1 MKLAN
6 KPEGSGTEPVERRQ
20 QAEGNTSEPHT
31 CRTQSR
37 ESVSPGLERVR
48 ERARHKKKEQFTA
61 LLHHIDVGRLKAAYL
76 ALRRKAAAGV
86 DGITWQQYGEAL
98 EANLADLHERV
109 HRGTYRALPSRRTYV
124 DKSDGSKRPLA
135 VAALEDKVLQRAVV
149 EVLNAIYEADF
160 LGFSYGFRPGRS
172 QHDALDALATAIVRT
187 KVNWIVDADIA
198 GFFDGLSRPWLE
210 RFLRHRIG
218 DARVLRLISKWLTAG
233 VLEHGE
239 LKLSEHGTPQG
250 AVVSPLLA
258 NVYLHYCFDLWAQ
271 RWRRRHACGKVI
283 FVRYAD
289 DIVAGFEHEWEAK
302 RFLADMRERL
312 GQFALS
318 LHPHKTRL
326 IEFGRFAAGN
336 RARRGLGKPETFK
349 FLGFIHI
356 CDRTPGGAF
365 RLRRKTRPDR
375 MRERL
380 RKIKG
385 ALRAQWH
392 RPIAEQGKWLQQVVR
407 GYFAYHAVPT
417 NSRSLNAFRRAVMF
431 LWLRALRR
439 RSQRDR
445 TSVAR
450 VARLAERWLP
460 AALILHPVPFDR
472 FLVKHPRW
480 EPGA

>member
-1 MKLAN
+1 MMNGSQKSDCCEVAMKLAN
-6 KPEGSGTEPVERRQ
+6 KPEGSGAESVERRR
-20 QAEGNTSEPHT
+20 QAEGNPSEPHT
-31 CRTQSR
+31 CRTQRR
-37 ESVSPGLERVR
+37 EGVSQGLE
-48 ERARHKKKEQFTA
+48 
-61 LLHHIDVGRLKAAYL
+61 L

-86 DGITWQQYGEAL
+86 DGVTWEQYGEAL
-98 EANLADLHERV
+98 EANLAELHERV
-109 HRGTYRALPSRRTYV
+109 HRGTYRARPSRRTYI
-124 DKSDGSKRPLA
+124 DKSDGSQRPLA

-149 EVLNAIYEADF
+149 EVLNAVYEADF

-172 QHDALDALATAIVRT
+172 QHNALDALATAIVRT
-187 KVNWIVDADIA
+187 RVNWIVDADIA
-198 GFFDGLSRPWLE
+198 GFFDGLNRLWLE

-218 DARVLRLISKWLTAG
+218 DTRVLRLIDKWLKAG

-250 AVVSPLLA
+250 AVASPLLA

-271 RWRRRHACGKVI
+271 RWRRRHARGNVI

-289 DIVAGFEHEWEAK
+289 DILAGFEHECEAK

-318 LHPHKTRL
+318 LHPDKTRL
-326 IEFGRFAAGN
+326 IEFGRFAASN
-336 RARRGLGKPETFK
+336 RQRRGLGKPETFK

-356 CDRTPGGAF
+356 CDRTPKGAF

-375 MRERL
+375 MRDRL

-385 ALRAQWH
+385 ALRRQWH
-392 RPIAEQGKWLQQVVR
+392 LPIAQQGKWLQQVVR

-417 NSRSLNAFRRAVMF
+417 NSYSINAFRRAVMF

-445 TSVAR
+445 TTVAL
-450 VARLAERWLP
+450 VARLAARWLP
-460 AALILHPVPFDR
+460 PALVLHPVPFDR